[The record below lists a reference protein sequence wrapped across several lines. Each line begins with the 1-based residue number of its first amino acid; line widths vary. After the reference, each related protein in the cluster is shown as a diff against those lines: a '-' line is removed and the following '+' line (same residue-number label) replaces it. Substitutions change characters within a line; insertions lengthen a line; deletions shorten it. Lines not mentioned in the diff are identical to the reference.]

1 MAGSLLA
8 LGGLC
13 VGMGRRRR
21 AAPASDLPVRNSK
34 LPSAH
39 APGGVLRGRRP
50 ARVPAALRR
59 RCKGFAVIG
68 KTVIV
73 PFPVRRKGDR
83 CPRSWSWPGRLGAA
97 LVLGGA
103 IGLER
108 ELTGQVAGLRTH
120 MSVALGAALF
130 GIVSAYGWNEFAAV
144 RAQTNVQ
151 VDVTR
156 VASNIVTGV
165 GFLGG
170 GAILKDGATVRG
182 LTTAASLWVT
192 AAVGWPLLWVYS
204 LAAVTTIGLVFS
216 LILLR
221 GPRGWI
227 RRRSRSKGRAHG
239 VAGVDVHSEG
249 ASMSES
255 PRLSDRATTSVLV
268 AVALVGGCDP
278 AAG

>member
-1 MAGSLLA
+1 MPTELELA
-8 LGGLC
+8 
-13 VGMGRRRR
+13 
-21 AAPASDLPVRNSK
+21 
-34 LPSAH
+34 
-39 APGGVLRGRRP
+39 
-50 ARVPAALRR
+50 
-59 RCKGFAVIG
+59 
-68 KTVIV
+68 
-73 PFPVRRKGDR
+73 
-83 CPRSWSWPGRLGAA
+83 GRLGAA

-151 VDVTR
+151 IDVTR

-192 AAVGWPLLWVYS
+192 AAVGLAVALGGYS
-204 LAAVTTIGLVFS
+204 LAAVTTLGLVFC
-216 LILLR
+216 LVLLR
-221 GPRGWI
+221 GPRAWI
-227 RRRSRSKGRAHG
+227 RRRSEVSG
-239 VAGVDVHSEG
+239 
-249 ASMSES
+249 
-255 PRLSDRATTSVLV
+255 
-268 AVALVGGCDP
+268 
-278 AAG
+278 

>member
-1 MAGSLLA
+1 MPTELELA
-8 LGGLC
+8 
-13 VGMGRRRR
+13 
-21 AAPASDLPVRNSK
+21 
-34 LPSAH
+34 
-39 APGGVLRGRRP
+39 
-50 ARVPAALRR
+50 
-59 RCKGFAVIG
+59 
-68 KTVIV
+68 
-73 PFPVRRKGDR
+73 
-83 CPRSWSWPGRLGAA
+83 GRLGAA

-151 VDVTR
+151 IDVTR

-192 AAVGWPLLWVYS
+192 AAVG
-204 LAAVTTIGLVFS
+204 LAIAMGSWLPA
-216 LILLR
+216 L
-221 GPRGWI
+221 
-227 RRRSRSKGRAHG
+227 
-239 VAGVDVHSEG
+239 
-249 ASMSES
+249 
-255 PRLSDRATTSVLV
+255 ATTG
-268 AVALVGGCDP
+268 ALLGSFV
-278 AAG
+278 

>member
-1 MAGSLLA
+1 MPTELELA
-8 LGGLC
+8 
-13 VGMGRRRR
+13 
-21 AAPASDLPVRNSK
+21 
-34 LPSAH
+34 
-39 APGGVLRGRRP
+39 
-50 ARVPAALRR
+50 
-59 RCKGFAVIG
+59 
-68 KTVIV
+68 
-73 PFPVRRKGDR
+73 
-83 CPRSWSWPGRLGAA
+83 GRLGAA
-97 LVLGGA
+97 LLLGGA

-130 GIVSAYGWNEFAAV
+130 GIVSAYGWNEFAQV

-192 AAVGWPLLWVYS
+192 AAVGLCVALGGYS
-204 LAAVTTIGLVFS
+204 LAAVATVGLVFS

-227 RRRSRSKGRAHG
+227 RRRFTIASESVAILLHPGGDPTSVIAALRAVPDLVVRSVSTRDAGDGVIVSADVEGPDLHGRLAELAELHE
-239 VAGVDVHSEG
+239 VAGVDV
-249 ASMSES
+249 
-255 PRLSDRATTSVLV
+255 
-268 AVALVGGCDP
+268 GG
-278 AAG
+278 

>member
-1 MAGSLLA
+1 MPSELELA
-8 LGGLC
+8 
-13 VGMGRRRR
+13 
-21 AAPASDLPVRNSK
+21 
-34 LPSAH
+34 
-39 APGGVLRGRRP
+39 
-50 ARVPAALRR
+50 
-59 RCKGFAVIG
+59 
-68 KTVIV
+68 
-73 PFPVRRKGDR
+73 
-83 CPRSWSWPGRLGAA
+83 GRLGAA

-120 MSVALGAALF
+120 MTVALGAALF
-130 GIVSAYGWNEFAAV
+130 GIVSAYGWSEFAAV

-156 VASNIVTGV
+156 VASNVVTGV

-192 AAVGWPLLWVYS
+192 AAVGLAVALGGYS
-204 LAAVTTIGLVFS
+204 LAATATIGLVFS

-227 RRRSRSKGRAHG
+227 RRRFTIAQESVAILLHSGADPTAVIAALRALPDLDVRSVSTRDAGDAVIVSADVEGPDLHSRLAELAGLVE
-239 VAGVDVHSEG
+239 VAGVDV
-249 ASMSES
+249 
-255 PRLSDRATTSVLV
+255 
-268 AVALVGGCDP
+268 GG
-278 AAG
+278 

>member
-1 MAGSLLA
+1 MPSELELA
-8 LGGLC
+8 
-13 VGMGRRRR
+13 
-21 AAPASDLPVRNSK
+21 
-34 LPSAH
+34 
-39 APGGVLRGRRP
+39 
-50 ARVPAALRR
+50 
-59 RCKGFAVIG
+59 
-68 KTVIV
+68 
-73 PFPVRRKGDR
+73 
-83 CPRSWSWPGRLGAA
+83 GRLGAA

-120 MSVALGAALF
+120 MTVALGAALF
-130 GIVSAYGWNEFAAV
+130 GIESAYGWSEFAAV

-156 VASNIVTGV
+156 VASNVVTGV

-192 AAVGWPLLWVYS
+192 AAVGLAVALGGYS
-204 LAAVTTIGLVFS
+204 LAATATIGLVFS

-227 RRRSRSKGRAHG
+227 RRRFTIAQESVAILLHSGADPTAVIAALRALPDLDVRSVSTRDAGDAVIVSADVEGPDLHSRLTELAELVE
-239 VAGVDVHSEG
+239 VAGVDV
-249 ASMSES
+249 
-255 PRLSDRATTSVLV
+255 
-268 AVALVGGCDP
+268 GG
-278 AAG
+278 

>member
-1 MAGSLLA
+1 MPTELELA
-8 LGGLC
+8 
-13 VGMGRRRR
+13 
-21 AAPASDLPVRNSK
+21 
-34 LPSAH
+34 
-39 APGGVLRGRRP
+39 
-50 ARVPAALRR
+50 
-59 RCKGFAVIG
+59 
-68 KTVIV
+68 
-73 PFPVRRKGDR
+73 
-83 CPRSWSWPGRLGAA
+83 GRLGAA

-130 GIVSAYGWNEFAAV
+130 GIVSAYGWSEFAAV

-156 VASNIVTGV
+156 IASNIVTGV

-192 AAVGWPLLWVYS
+192 AAVGLAVALGGYS
-204 LAAVTTIGLVFS
+204 LAAVATIGLVFS

-221 GPRGWI
+221 GPRAWI
-227 RRRSRSKGRAHG
+227 RRRFTIAAQEPTSPEPTTVPDSR
-239 VAGVDVHSEG
+239 
-249 ASMSES
+249 
-255 PRLSDRATTSVLV
+255 
-268 AVALVGGCDP
+268 
-278 AAG
+278 

>member
-1 MAGSLLA
+1 MPTELELA
-8 LGGLC
+8 
-13 VGMGRRRR
+13 
-21 AAPASDLPVRNSK
+21 
-34 LPSAH
+34 
-39 APGGVLRGRRP
+39 
-50 ARVPAALRR
+50 
-59 RCKGFAVIG
+59 
-68 KTVIV
+68 
-73 PFPVRRKGDR
+73 
-83 CPRSWSWPGRLGAA
+83 GRLGAA

-108 ELTGQVAGLRTH
+108 ELAGQVAGLRTH

-130 GIVSAYGWNEFAAV
+130 GIVSAYGFNEFAAV

-151 VDVTR
+151 IDVTR

-192 AAVGWPLLWVYS
+192 AAVGLAVALGGYS
-204 LAAVTTIGLVFS
+204 LAAAATIGLVFS

-227 RRRSRSKGRAHG
+227 RRRFTIAQESVAILLHSGADPTAVIAALRSLPDLDVRSVTTRDAGDGVIVQADVEGADLHSRLAELAELAE
-239 VAGVDVHSEG
+239 VAGVDV
-249 ASMSES
+249 
-255 PRLSDRATTSVLV
+255 
-268 AVALVGGCDP
+268 GG
-278 AAG
+278 

>member
-1 MAGSLLA
+1 MPTELELA
-8 LGGLC
+8 
-13 VGMGRRRR
+13 
-21 AAPASDLPVRNSK
+21 
-34 LPSAH
+34 
-39 APGGVLRGRRP
+39 
-50 ARVPAALRR
+50 
-59 RCKGFAVIG
+59 
-68 KTVIV
+68 
-73 PFPVRRKGDR
+73 
-83 CPRSWSWPGRLGAA
+83 GRLGAA

-130 GIVSAYGWNEFAAV
+130 GIVSAYGWNEFAQV

-170 GAILKDGATVRG
+170 GAILKDGSSVRG

-192 AAVGWPLLWVYS
+192 AAVGLAVALGGYS
-204 LAAVTTIGLVFS
+204 LAAVTTILLVFS

-221 GPRGWI
+221 GPRSWI
-227 RRRSRSKGRAHG
+227 RRRFTIAQESVAILLHSGADPTAVIAALRALPDLDVRSVSTRDAGDGVIVSADVEGPDLHSRLAELAELHE
-239 VAGVDVHSEG
+239 VAGVDV
-249 ASMSES
+249 
-255 PRLSDRATTSVLV
+255 
-268 AVALVGGCDP
+268 GG
-278 AAG
+278 

>member
-1 MAGSLLA
+1 MPTELELA
-8 LGGLC
+8 
-13 VGMGRRRR
+13 
-21 AAPASDLPVRNSK
+21 
-34 LPSAH
+34 
-39 APGGVLRGRRP
+39 
-50 ARVPAALRR
+50 
-59 RCKGFAVIG
+59 
-68 KTVIV
+68 
-73 PFPVRRKGDR
+73 
-83 CPRSWSWPGRLGAA
+83 GRLGAA

-151 VDVTR
+151 IDVTR

-192 AAVGWPLLWVYS
+192 AAVGLAVALGGYS

-227 RRRSRSKGRAHG
+227 RRHFTIAEPTKEPPCSRPPTS
-239 VAGVDVHSEG
+239 AG
-249 ASMSES
+249 
-255 PRLSDRATTSVLV
+255 P
-268 AVALVGGCDP
+268 
-278 AAG
+278 

>member
-1 MAGSLLA
+1 LA
-8 LGGLC
+8 
-13 VGMGRRRR
+13 
-21 AAPASDLPVRNSK
+21 
-34 LPSAH
+34 
-39 APGGVLRGRRP
+39 
-50 ARVPAALRR
+50 
-59 RCKGFAVIG
+59 
-68 KTVIV
+68 
-73 PFPVRRKGDR
+73 
-83 CPRSWSWPGRLGAA
+83 GRLGAA

-130 GIVSAYGWNEFAAV
+130 GIVSAYGWSEFAAV

-192 AAVGWPLLWVYS
+192 AAVGLAVALGGYS
-204 LAAVTTIGLVFS
+204 LAAVTTIALVFS

-227 RRRSRSKGRAHG
+227 RRR
-239 VAGVDVHSEG
+239 
-249 ASMSES
+249 
-255 PRLSDRATTSVLV
+255 RLAELAELDGRATTSVLL
-268 AVALVGGCDP
+268 AVALVGGAMVLLGDRFATDP
-278 AAG
+278 GYALARVARAGPHVAACVADESLRLIDTDRERCHPGEVTLTDRTQTPVAACVPQR